1 MNNTALNLKGK
12 QINMK
17 IQRNQASEPHVNKI
31 DEKNLEKGAP
41 VNKKVQ
47 DQIWQKTKP
56 AVLRRNLG
64 QCLKQFSVI
73 CRAEKLN
80 FRKYKTHIFKPN
92 FEIRPPFL
100 QDGNSQLIFDT
111 YNNYNNY
118 LDMDQSTTT
127 AYS

>member
-1 MNNTALNLKGK
+1 MNNTASNLKGK

-17 IQRNQASEPHVNKI
+17 IQRNQASEPQVNKI

-73 CRAEKLN
+73 CRAEK
-80 FRKYKTHIFKPN
+80 FRN
-92 FEIRPPFL
+92 SPPFL